1 MFSIVVPLYNKEL
14 EVYNTV
20 SSIVEAFKDFD
31 YEIIIVNDGSTDN
44 SLEIALNIAVKNKNI
59 KVIDK
64 KNGGVS
70 SARNVGIQAS
80 IYNYIVFVDA
90 DDTILQHTGYEYFS
104 MITSTKEKIGIYSVG
119 YAFKD
124 KNRIKIYNTKRALG
138 ANEWFGVVNDALSI
152 ISKYN
157 GSCFLSCS
165 SICINKKVIDDGEIK
180 FPEGVTHTEDL
191 AFYYE
196 IIKVAPVF
204 YSSKVCVYYN
214 LDSSNRSNSSKP
226 LASRYV
232 IGKIEEDIEKNIISE
247 SLKSQAKSFVAK
259 NYIHLVY
266 NCLKAKKYQF
276 FKDNLSNASRYFKNM
291 SSYYKCVYLMLYFIS
306 LFIRG

>member
-20 SSIVEAFKDFD
+20 SSIVDAFKDFN

-44 SLEIALNIAVKNKNI
+44 SLEIALSISKENKSI

-64 KNGGVS
+64 RNSGVS

-90 DDTILQHTGYEYFS
+90 DDTILPHTGYEYFS
-104 MITSTKEKIGIYSVG
+104 MITNAKEGIGIYSVG

-124 KNRIKIYNTKRALG
+124 KNRIKTYNTKRALG
-138 ANEWFGVVNDALSI
+138 SNEWFGVVNNSLSI
-152 ISKYN
+152 MSKYN

-165 SICINKKVIDDGEIK
+165 SICVNKKIINQEKIE

-214 LDSSNRSNSSKP
+214 LDSSNRSNGSKP
-226 LASRYV
+226 LKSRY
-232 IGKIEEDIEKNIISE
+232 IINKIEEDIEKNLINGTFTV
-247 SLKSQAKSFVAK
+247 QAKSFVAK
-259 NYIHLVY
+259 NYIHLAY
-266 NCLKAKKYQF
+266 NCLQAKNYQLL
-276 FKDNLSNASRYFKNM
+276 KEHLSNARRYLGYM
-291 SSYYKCVYLMLYFIS
+291 SSYYKVLYFMLYSFS
-306 LFIRG
+306 FFLRG